1 MFQEPSGK
9 PDFTFRCQFLGTKD
23 IRREAMYIEPLKEIK
38 AQAGGFYS
46 EYMETSC
53 KLCITKTAG
62 VWIEQEGH
70 RVGVRPCPE
79 WKIICTIQD
88 PDDKTVFGYVCCS
101 PLSFT
106 YLRTLYAFKSEAE
119 VIIRILS
126 KYAGAATNILTEAA
140 GSLYGA
146 GDLSQNL
153 THLQEQ
159 LQEKGRKK
167 ANLLR
172 QSENFQNQ
180 VARKNDEYLT
190 LQSKLQQLQ
199 SEVSILQRQR
209 AEQSQEVD
217 EMRRQKANVETQLRQ
232 KEQQQLRERDQVAA
246 QNQRLR
252 EMERQLAQRE
262 KSSYDWIICRNE
274 VQVTDKRLGSGG
286 WGTVYEGRYCGCAVA
301 VKRIHEEIASPFRLK
316 IFQREIDMASKCRH
330 PCLLQFIG
338 AIIDED
344 CPLLVTELME
354 TSLRRLLNQRSLSIR
369 EVSIISLDVAR
380 ALNYLHRK
388 RPVPMIHRD
397 VNCANVF
404 LWRQAGRKTGIQ
416 EVQWRGKVSDYGT
429 AKFVEQVMT
438 RTPGCLAYSAPE
450 ARTTTQTA
458 KIDVYSFGVLLCE
471 MCIQEPPE
479 PERRDEQV
487 DKMSN
492 RTLQELVRQC
502 LQTNPDDRPDMTKI
516 IDKLEKFQEMLQ
528 ES

>member
-1 MFQEPSGK
+1 
-9 PDFTFRCQFLGTKD
+9 
-23 IRREAMYIEPLKEIK
+23 MYLL
-38 AQAGGFYS
+38 Q
-46 EYMETSC
+46 
-53 KLCITKTAG
+53 
-62 VWIEQEGH
+62 
-70 RVGVRPCPE
+70 
-79 WKIICTIQD
+79 
-88 PDDKTVFGYVCCS
+88 
-101 PLSFT
+101 
-106 YLRTLYAFKSEAE
+106 
-119 VIIRILS
+119 
-126 KYAGAATNILTEAA
+126 
-140 GSLYGA
+140 GA

-159 LQEKGRKK
+159 LQEKERKE

-172 QSENFQNQ
+172 QLENFQNQ
-180 VARKNDEYLT
+180 VARKNDE
-190 LQSKLQQLQ
+190 LQQLQ

-217 EMRRQKANVETQLRQ
+217 EMRRQKASVETQLRQ
-232 KEQQQLRERDQVAA
+232 KEQQQLRERDQVEA

-301 VKRIHEEIASPFRLK
+301 VKRIHEEIASPYRLK

-397 VNCANVF
+397 VNCANVL

-438 RTPGCLAYSAPE
+438 QTPGCLAYSAPE

-458 KIDVYSFGVLLCE
+458 KVSLLVVCGQCTLYFGQKSR
-471 MCIQEPPE
+471 I
-479 PERRDEQV
+479 
-487 DKMSN
+487 S
-492 RTLQELVRQC
+492 
-502 LQTNPDDRPDMTKI
+502 
-516 IDKLEKFQEMLQ
+516 
-528 ES
+528 

>member
-1 MFQEPSGK
+1 
-9 PDFTFRCQFLGTKD
+9 
-23 IRREAMYIEPLKEIK
+23 MYLL
-38 AQAGGFYS
+38 Q
-46 EYMETSC
+46 
-53 KLCITKTAG
+53 
-62 VWIEQEGH
+62 
-70 RVGVRPCPE
+70 
-79 WKIICTIQD
+79 
-88 PDDKTVFGYVCCS
+88 
-101 PLSFT
+101 
-106 YLRTLYAFKSEAE
+106 
-119 VIIRILS
+119 
-126 KYAGAATNILTEAA
+126 
-140 GSLYGA
+140 GA
-146 GDLSQNL
+146 GNLSQNL

-159 LQEKGRKK
+159 LQEKERKE
-167 ANLLR
+167 ANLWR
-172 QSENFQNQ
+172 QLENFQNH
-180 VARKNDEYLT
+180 VA
-190 LQSKLQQLQ
+190 QLQ

-217 EMRRQKANVETQLRQ
+217 EMRRQKASVETQLRQ
-232 KEQQQLRERDQVAA
+232 MEQQQLRERDQVAA

-252 EMERQLAQRE
+252 EVERQLAQRE

-316 IFQREIDMASKCRH
+316 MFQREIDMASKCRH

-354 TSLRRLLNQRSLSIR
+354 TSLRRLLNKRSLSIR
-369 EVSIISLDVAR
+369 QVSIISLDVAR

-397 VNCANVF
+397 INCANVL

-438 RTPGCLAYSAPE
+438 QTPGCLAYSAPE

-458 KIDVYSFGVLLCE
+458 KVSLLVVCGQCTLYFGQKSR
-471 MCIQEPPE
+471 I
-479 PERRDEQV
+479 
-487 DKMSN
+487 S
-492 RTLQELVRQC
+492 
-502 LQTNPDDRPDMTKI
+502 
-516 IDKLEKFQEMLQ
+516 
-528 ES
+528 

>member
-1 MFQEPSGK
+1 
-9 PDFTFRCQFLGTKD
+9 
-23 IRREAMYIEPLKEIK
+23 MYLL
-38 AQAGGFYS
+38 Q
-46 EYMETSC
+46 
-53 KLCITKTAG
+53 
-62 VWIEQEGH
+62 
-70 RVGVRPCPE
+70 
-79 WKIICTIQD
+79 
-88 PDDKTVFGYVCCS
+88 
-101 PLSFT
+101 
-106 YLRTLYAFKSEAE
+106 
-119 VIIRILS
+119 
-126 KYAGAATNILTEAA
+126 
-140 GSLYGA
+140 GA

-159 LQEKGRKK
+159 LQEKERKE

-172 QSENFQNQ
+172 QLANFQNQ
-180 VARKNDEYLT
+180 VARKNDECLT
-190 LQSKLQQLQ
+190 LHSRLQQLQ
-199 SEVSILQRQR
+199 SKVYILEEQCEEV
-209 AEQSQEVD
+209 AE
-217 EMRRQKANVETQLRQ
+217 MCHQKAIVETQLRQ
-232 KEQQQLRERDQVAA
+232 MEQKLLWERDRVEA

-252 EMERQLAQRE
+252 EVEQQLAQRE
-262 KSSYDWIICRNE
+262 ENSYDWIISCNE
-274 VQVTDKRLGSGG
+274 VQVTDRRLGSGG

-316 IFQREIDMASKCRH
+316 MFQREIDMASKCRH

-397 VNCANVF
+397 INCANVL

-458 KIDVYSFGVLLCE
+458 KVSLLVVCGQCTLYFGQKSR
-471 MCIQEPPE
+471 I
-479 PERRDEQV
+479 
-487 DKMSN
+487 S
-492 RTLQELVRQC
+492 
-502 LQTNPDDRPDMTKI
+502 
-516 IDKLEKFQEMLQ
+516 
-528 ES
+528 